1 MARLIRPQLP
11 AEAQPPAGSGPL
23 FRLYA
28 VLLLAKGEHVT
39 DEDVHNALAAWM
51 QTTDPGHHSLR
62 PFRELDS
69 RTQAADAPYTA
80 AIRAA
85 ARNEGLARGP
95 GDGGGCE

>member
-1 MARLIRPQLP
+1 MTYLDRLARLIRSQLP

-51 QTTDPGHHSLR
+51 QTTGGA
-62 PFRELDS
+62 
-69 RTQAADAPYTA
+69 RTRRTGPAA
-80 AIRAA
+80 
-85 ARNEGLARGP
+85 
-95 GDGGGCE
+95 GCWATPPHR